1 MLNVAVAKEYGET
14 EEAGDSS
21 GQANANDNARDN
33 TNSDKKRVD
42 IVNRH
47 IAL

>member
-21 GQANANDNARDN
+21 GQQNANDNERDN
-33 TNSDKKRVD
+33 TNSEKERGD
-42 IVNRH
+42 IANSH
-47 IAL
+47 IVL